1 MIKKIIIAVIILAFL
16 SASSYWLLKKSPTY
30 VKTLDKTMEN
40 NQNNTQPSIIP
51 SKPENLGIEDL
62 KIGQGPEVKS
72 NDTITV
78 HYSGTLTNGQKFD
91 SSYDRN
97 QPFETQIGV
106 GQVIQGW
113 DQGLL
118 GMKAGGKRRLTI
130 PPELGYG
137 NQDMGSIPPNSTL
150 IFEIELL
157 AIK

>member
-1 MIKKIIIAVIILAFL
+1 MIKKIIITIIVLAFL
-16 SASSYWLLKKSPTY
+16 SGGSWWLLKNSPTY

-40 NQNNTQPSIIP
+40 NQSNPQQSTVPQKSEGL
-51 SKPENLGIEDL
+51 KIEDL

-72 NDTITV
+72 GDTITV
-78 HYSGTLTNGQKFD
+78 HYSGTLINGQKFD

-113 DQGLL
+113 DEGLL
-118 GMKAGGKRRLTI
+118 EMKVGGKRKLTI

-137 NQDMGSIPPNSTL
+137 NQDMGTIPPNSVL
-150 IFEIELL
+150 VFEIELL